1 MTHTNDNNSSDQ
13 GGVRGRTNYQ
23 ISTTALGKGRTP
35 PLLPSSS
42 KIAIKIEDDDNSK
55 RLKTEE
61 EVELWND
68 EDGLVV
74 DEDFDALDSHLPPAN
89 KRQRTASPPPS
100 TTTTIPVSH
109 GTADPAR
116 KVQLINNAQHLIGS
130 EVKQSPSIID
140 AVCISSHISRI
151 NLTSNFFS
159 SFPLDK
165 RITYRLRSRRSSN
178 FPPWGRARPLD
189 LTPPICS
196 AHRHHST
203 ARTQG
208 ASTAGCRSYL

>member
-1 MTHTNDNNSSDQ
+1 MTNTNNSLNQ
-13 GGVRGRTNYQ
+13 GGGRGSTNYQ
-23 ISTTALGKGRTP
+23 TSRTAPVKGRTP
-35 PLLPSSS
+35 PLPE
-42 KIAIKIEDDDNSK
+42 IAIKIEDDDNSK
-55 RLKTEE
+55 KMEAEEEE

-100 TTTTIPVSH
+100 TTTTIPASH

-116 KVQLINNAQHLIGS
+116 KVQLVNNAQHLIGS

-151 NLTSNFFS
+151 NLTSDFFS

-196 AHRHHST
+196 AHRNHST
-203 ARTQG
+203 ARSQG